1 MNHAVY
7 RLALF
12 STAVTVHVLDKT
24 EAVAVIFKT
33 NNITP
38 KLKSS
43 HQQRSIGRSNNLR
56 LSWPTTYQILHKE
69 LCQQVIR
76 CLSLWWFMTDPILWL
91 TTRYRYGWRHLLNQG
106 AGWLPLSSLPY
117 AMGQKITHYL
127 SVLQNHIICNSLIP
141 FNGIKLKII
150 SMSQLLTVTLQLGL
164 RYLEKMSAICSWSYI
179 T

>member
-1 MNHAVY
+1 MNQAVY

-12 STAVTVHVLDKT
+12 STAVTVHVLHKT

-43 HQQRSIGRSNNLR
+43 HQQCNISRSNNLR
-56 LSWPTTYQILHKE
+56 LSWPTTYHILHKE

-76 CLSLWWFMTDPILWL
+76 RLSLWWLMADPVLWL
-91 TTRYRYGWRHLLNQG
+91 MTRDRYGWHHLLNQG
-106 AGWLPLSSLPY
+106 ANWLPLSSLPY
-117 AMGQKITHYL
+117 AMGQKITHYF

-141 FNGIKLKII
+141 FNGINLKII
-150 SMSQLLTVTLQLGL
+150 SLSQLLTVTLQLGL
-164 RYLEKMSAICSWSYI
+164 R
-179 T
+179 

>member
-12 STAVTVHVLDKT
+12 STALTLHVLDKT
-24 EAVAVIFKT
+24 EAVSVTFKT

-38 KLKSS
+38 KLKSG
-43 HQQRSIGRSNNLR
+43 HQQCSIGRSNNLR
-56 LSWPTTYQILHKE
+56 LSQTTTYQILHKE

-76 CLSLWWFMTDPILWL
+76 CLSLWWLMADPVLWI
-91 TTRYRYGWRHLLNQG
+91 TARYRYGWRHLLNQG
-106 AGWLPLSSLPY
+106 TGWLPLPSLPY
-117 AMGQKITHYL
+117 AVGQKITHYL
-127 SVLQNHIICNSLIP
+127 SILQNHIICNSLIP

-150 SMSQLLTVTLQLGL
+150 SLSQLLTVTLQLWL
-164 RYLEKMSAICSWSYI
+164 WYLKKMSANCSWPYI

>member
-24 EAVAVIFKT
+24 EADAVIFKT

-38 KLKSS
+38 KLKLG
-43 HQQRSIGRSNNLR
+43 HQQCSIGRSNNLR

-76 CLSLWWFMTDPILWL
+76 CVSLWWLMADPVLWL
-91 TTRYRYGWRHLLNQG
+91 TTRYGYGWRHLLNQG
-106 AGWLPLSSLPY
+106 AGWLPLSSLSY

-150 SMSQLLTVTLQLGL
+150 SLSQLLTVTLQLGL
-164 RYLEKMSAICSWSYI
+164 QYLEKMSAICSWSYI

>member
-12 STAVTVHVLDKT
+12 YTAITVHVLDKT

-38 KLKSS
+38 KLKSG
-43 HQQRSIGRSNNLR
+43 HQQCNIGRSNALR

-69 LCQQVIR
+69 LCQQVVR
-76 CLSLWWFMTDPILWL
+76 CLSLCWLMADPVLWL

-106 AGWLPLSSLPY
+106 ASWLPLSSLPY
-117 AMGQKITHYL
+117 TMGQKFTHYL

-150 SMSQLLTVTLQLGL
+150 SLFQLLTVSLQLWL
-164 RYLEKMSAICSWSYI
+164 RYLEKMSAICSWSYKS
-179 T
+179 